1 VASNKGIYK
10 DHNILSHM
18 GITDLE
24 LLKEH
29 GGPEKYAGTPK
40 CNTWMINNEYKENL
54 KAGITVKECNAL
66 RNQAQRTVSDIRKAR
81 GW

>member
-1 VASNKGIYK
+1 MAVNRGIIK
-10 DHNILSHM
+10 DHNILSAQ

-24 LLKEH
+24 LLKTH
-29 GGPEKYAGTPK
+29 GGPEKYAGTPM

-54 KAGITVKECNAL
+54 KVGTPVKECNAL
-66 RNQAQRTVSDIRKAR
+66 RNQAQQTLADIRRAR

>member
-1 VASNKGIYK
+1 MAVNRGIIK
-10 DHNILSHM
+10 DHNILSAQ

-29 GGPEKYAGTPK
+29 GGPEKYAGTNK

-54 KAGITVKECNAL
+54 KVGTPVKECNAL
-66 RNQAQRTVSDIRKAR
+66 RSQAQQTLADIRRAR
-81 GW
+81 GY

>member
-1 VASNKGIYK
+1 MPYR

-24 LLKEH
+24 LLREH
-29 GGPEKYAGTPK
+29 GGPEKYAGTNK

-54 KAGITVKECNAL
+54 KAGTPVKECNAL
-66 RNQAQRTVSDIRKAR
+66 RNQAQQTLADIRRAR
-81 GW
+81 GY